1 MDWYE
6 TLYKINGK
14 KTRRLLLTEIGVSDT
29 SVTQWRNG
37 KKLPSLKHCIQ
48 IQKLTKGKIKVED
61 IRPEFRE
68 L

>member
-29 SVTQWRNG
+29 SVTQWRSG

-48 IQKLTKGKIKVED
+48 IQKLTNGKIKVED